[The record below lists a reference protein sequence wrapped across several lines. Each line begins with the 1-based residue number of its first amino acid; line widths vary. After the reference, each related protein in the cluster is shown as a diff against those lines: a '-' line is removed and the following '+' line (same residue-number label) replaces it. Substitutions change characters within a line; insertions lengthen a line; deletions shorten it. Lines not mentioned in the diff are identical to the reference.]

1 MSRYSRSDPEMLDYD
16 KPSVCS
22 SFLHYTWKTITCLLS
37 HITLV
42 SMVVSYCVLG
52 AFTFEALEVH
62 HEKDIKRNISKLRFN
77 MTDHLWN
84 LTNRLDVLREDK
96 FKAGAETYLKEFE
109 GAILKAMTKDGWD
122 GDEDENIVQWT
133 STGALFYSIIVIT
146 TIARARKFWG
156 RDVALLRFAI

>member
-1 MSRYSRSDPEMLDYD
+1 
-16 KPSVCS
+16 
-22 SFLHYTWKTITCLLS
+22 
-37 HITLV
+37 
-42 SMVVSYCVLG
+42 
-52 AFTFEALEVH
+52 
-62 HEKDIKRNISKLRFN
+62 

-146 TIARARKFWG
+146 TIGKSDHTLSFLIYWY
-156 RDVALLRFAI
+156 F